1 MHHICRCGMV
11 HGYVTSYKVEFT
23 MSNGMVA
30 TYEAQYNWITLYN
43 VENIDG
49 ETVRVKAYG
58 EDGTYS
64 PWSDEV
70 EVNVIT
76 KQ

>member
-1 MHHICRCGMV
+1 
-11 HGYVTSYKVEFT
+11 

-30 TYEAQYNWITLYN
+30 TYETQYNWITLYN

-64 PWSDEV
+64 PWLDEMA
-70 EVNVIT
+70 VNVIT

>member
-1 MHHICRCGMV
+1 MV

-30 TYEAQYNWITLYN
+30 TYETQYNWITLYN

-64 PWSDEV
+64 PWLDEMA
-70 EVNVIT
+70 VNVIT